1 MVNSEETL
9 KMRNVSIRLVDIAKR
24 CKKGETS
31 IKLDKIFIG
40 KDAQNQ
46 LHIYKNS
53 AKETIRNNKKV
64 SDYYET
70 SKIIL

>member
-24 CKKGETS
+24 CKKEETS

-40 KDAQNQ
+40 KDAQLHKMQINYVYTRILQKKQ
-46 LHIYKNS
+46 L
-53 AKETIRNNKKV
+53 ETTKR
-64 SDYYET
+64 
-70 SKIIL
+70 